1 MRFWIRPLRAL
12 LVPAIFACVSV
23 VSQAGEKLSPADRHD
38 AAASNIK
45 GLQVQMVDDAL
56 ALGVKQ
62 AALNVS
68 ITSLIDLDFRPDSLR
83 YRMAGREYAFHR
95 GAVESIPVKAALRR
109 RREGHTD
116 SLVHDDQR
124 SAVEPDRSSRG
135 RQGSAT
141 WHYRL

>member
-12 LVPAIFACVSV
+12 LVPAILACGSV
-23 VSQAGEKLSPADRHD
+23 VSQAGEKLSPAARHE
-38 AAASNIK
+38 AASSNIK

-68 ITSLIDLDFRPDSLR
+68 ITSLIDLDFKPDSLR

-95 GAVESIPVKAALRR
+95 GAVESIPVKALSDA
-109 RREGHTD
+109 G
-116 SLVHDDQR
+116 
-124 SAVEPDRSSRG
+124 DRS
-135 RQGSAT
+135 
-141 WHYRL
+141 H